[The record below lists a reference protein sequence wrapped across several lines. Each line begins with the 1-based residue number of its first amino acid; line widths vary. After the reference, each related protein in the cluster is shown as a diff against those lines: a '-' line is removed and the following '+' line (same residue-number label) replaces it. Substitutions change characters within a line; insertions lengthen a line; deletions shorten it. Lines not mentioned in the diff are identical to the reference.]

1 MRFFRISHILLTSS
15 LGAWVQLLDAHPMEI
30 EKELSGS
37 HSEREIPPILPDL
50 NSPTTSE
57 PNVPVSDQPE
67 HFATGKRPL
76 AEMIASSSSAHVAQG
91 ITKRPGIK
99 SARG

>member
-57 PNVPVSDQPE
+57 PNVPFICTCCARYYQE
-67 HFATGKRPL
+67 TWHKER
-76 AEMIASSSSAHVAQG
+76 
-91 ITKRPGIK
+91 
-99 SARG
+99 ARG